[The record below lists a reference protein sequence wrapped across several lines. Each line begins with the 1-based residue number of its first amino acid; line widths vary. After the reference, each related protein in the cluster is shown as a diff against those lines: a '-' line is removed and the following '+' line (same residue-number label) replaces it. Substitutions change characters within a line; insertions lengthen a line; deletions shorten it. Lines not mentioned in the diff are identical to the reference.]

1 MRTYVPKNA
10 VATER
15 RAVKVYIWRMVE
27 QTLELM
33 AAMTLVW
40 TSIRSRI

>member
-15 RAVKVYIWRMVE
+15 RAVNAFRRMVE

-33 AAMTLVW
+33 AAMTLV
-40 TSIRSRI
+40 